1 MHKRVLMA
9 PLQLAINNKL
19 DPVTNTRQVQIFE
32 TIQGEGIDKGV
43 PAFFIRLQGC
53 SVRCYFCDEKSAWKP
68 ADLEKDKTEKKN
80 IVSHMSSAEIISELQ
95 KINPK
100 LKRVVIT
107 GGEPTEQDL
116 SDLIYSLQEQGYKVS
131 IETAA
136 TGKFTDK
143 LLQTCFD
150 GLHITFSPK
159 EAYSQNGKPATEEI
173 WSKATEIKFVISN
186 EVGVDYLLKTILP
199 KHSKHCPN
207 SPIYLSADWY
217 DFDINKECI
226 LKLCSEYPEQLR
238 MGIQMHKYL
247 EIA

>member
-43 PAFFIRLQGC
+43 PSFFIRLQGC
-53 SVRCYFCDEKSAWKP
+53 SVRCHFCDEKPSWAYE
-68 ADLEKDKTEKKN
+68 AN
-80 IVSHMSSAEIISELQ
+80 ASSHMSSAEIISELQ

-143 LLQTCFD
+143 LFQTCFD

-186 EVGVDYLLKTILP
+186 EAGVDYLLKTILP

-217 DFDINKECI
+217 DFDINKERI